1 MSKKILIIDDD
12 ERLVGLYAM
21 ALKNQGYEVETSLD
35 GKTGLSRIAEVKP
48 DLVLLD
54 AMMPVVSGFVTL
66 DTIKS
71 TPDTENIKVVM
82 LTALSDDK
90 MKERALTLGA
100 DDYIVKTQLNVAEVI
115 ERINNLFE
123 NSK

>member
-35 GKTGLSRIAEVKP
+35 GKTGLSKIAEAKP

-54 AMMPVVSGFVTL
+54 VMMPVVSGFVTL

-71 TPDTENIKVVM
+71 MPDTENIKVVM

-90 MKERALTLGA
+90 MKERALSLGA
-100 DDYIVKTQLNVAEVI
+100 DDYIVKTQLNVVEVI
-115 ERINNLFE
+115 ERINNLFKS
-123 NSK
+123 SK

>member
-35 GKTGLSRIAEVKP
+35 GKTGLSKIAEVKP

-54 AMMPVVSGFVTL
+54 VMMPVVSGFVTL

-71 TPDTENIKVVM
+71 MPDTENIKVVM

-90 MKERALTLGA
+90 MKERALSLGA
-100 DDYIVKTQLNVAEVI
+100 DDYIVKTQLNVVEVI
-115 ERINNLFE
+115 ERINNLFKS
-123 NSK
+123 SK